1 MPDDLAAR
9 YKTALDKF
17 KPTLRREISSKF
29 AEFDTRQV
37 PYRGPRAS
45 FNGTHFL
52 LPLNM
57 SDAVLTDL
65 ASSRIGPYEVSRV
78 QGVLDVPSTA
88 AGAGSSTP
96 AGTGPWT
103 TSTGTG
109 GRGDGGG
116 EGTIIQNDA
125 PTSVV
130 PLRAGLSGVL
140 EPFGAGAA
148 PEEAGSVRFISQG
161 EVKLNELK
169 QLLTRRGEHAEFV
182 DGALVVNA
190 TVRVRKDGSQKLFL
204 EGAYGEDYLRVREL
218 LYSQVEAI

>member
-1 MPDDLAAR
+1 MDGSSHKAA
-9 YKTALDKF
+9 YTIKL
-17 KPTLRREISSKF
+17 
-29 AEFDTRQV
+29 
-37 PYRGPRAS
+37 
-45 FNGTHFL
+45 
-52 LPLNM
+52 

-78 QGVLDVPSTA
+78 QGVLDVPSAA
-88 AGAGSSTP
+88 AGAGAST
-96 AGTGPWT
+96 AAATGTGT
-103 TSTGTG
+103 TSTGG
-109 GRGDGGG
+109 HGDGGG
-116 EGTIIQNDA
+116 EGTVVQSDA
-125 PTSVV
+125 PTTVV

-148 PEEAGSVRFISQG
+148 PEEPGSVRFISQG